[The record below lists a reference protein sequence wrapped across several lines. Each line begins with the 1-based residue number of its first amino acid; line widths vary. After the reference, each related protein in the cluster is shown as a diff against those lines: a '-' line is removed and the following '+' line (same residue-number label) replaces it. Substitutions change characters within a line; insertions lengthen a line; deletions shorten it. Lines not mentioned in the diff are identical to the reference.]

1 MFIVLFLPFSF
12 HFLYFSTEHFDVFL
26 QKLFIYSYVDLYLSF
41 VSCNISHHP
50 PSVTDV
56 MTSVASK
63 LRSAPEPM
71 GKNGSYLSIHPC
83 PRAFRAAV
91 FSRLVFPSFDYIY
104 LLSPKNAQS
113 LQFIV
118 LLWIHF
124 LYFFWHFNR
133 IWGGPGDKSECP
145 ADHIEPKTE
154 GITSQ

>member
-1 MFIVLFLPFSF
+1 MCSFLIISKVHMVYSFISTIFIPFSVF
-12 HFLYFSTEHFDVFL
+12 FYWAFWCFL

-83 PRAFRAAV
+83 PRPFRAKV

-133 IWGGPGDKSECP
+133 I
-145 ADHIEPKTE
+145 
-154 GITSQ
+154 